1 MKTDIVIPK
10 MNEGIKLNH
19 DGTLSIDRNSLTS
32 MINVGALSGLQI
44 LNNTLLVDE
53 DTMSKNLIEQ

>member
-1 MKTDIVIPK
+1 

-53 DTMSKNLIEQ
+53 DTMSKIRCQY